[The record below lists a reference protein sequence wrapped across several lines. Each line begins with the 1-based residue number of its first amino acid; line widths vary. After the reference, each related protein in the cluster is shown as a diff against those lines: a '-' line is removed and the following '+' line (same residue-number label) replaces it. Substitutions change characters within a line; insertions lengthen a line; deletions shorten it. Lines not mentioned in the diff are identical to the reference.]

1 MNVQYMGARALT
13 ITAANAIYDMLNLM
27 ILICHPMNM
36 QIDEQMILF
45 HTVNSQNHTC
55 FTW

>member
-1 MNVQYMGARALT
+1 MGARALT